1 VFDKADH
8 ALLEP
13 PLFRAG
19 VPDDPDA
26 LDNQEAEQES
36 KNSYEQDGDL
46 IHGVT
51 PFFCEYGLRY
61 KGRFW
66 YAKA

>member
-36 KNSYEQDGDL
+36 KNSYEQDCDL

-51 PFFCEYGLRY
+51 PFFVNMV
-61 KGRFW
+61 
-66 YAKA
+66 